1 LPILSDLE
9 PTLAELE
16 SIFQNDLLAF
26 TERVFG
32 ELFPQTQFHLSPHLG
47 VMAAK
52 LSATLLGHGPK
63 RLIINLPPRSLKSI
77 MVSVAS
83 VAWLLGHEPH
93 KQVICASYGQD
104 LADKHARDTRT
115 IMASSFY
122 QHLFPWTRLSQQKQS
137 VNDFMT
143 TREGFRMATSVGG
156 VLTGR
161 GADIIIIDDPL
172 KPEEALSDTRR
183 AAVNDWYD
191 NTLLSRLN
199 SKEQGIIILVM
210 QRLHQDDLVGHILD
224 RGEDWETLVF
234 PAIAE
239 EDERYEYQSCLG
251 PEVFERNSGE
261 VLDSARESLDTL
273 LAMRRTIG
281 EYNFASQYQ
290 QNPTPFGGAMIR
302 REWLQYY
309 DPEGPLPDFTMI
321 LQSWDTANKSGELN
335 DYSVCTTWGYLY
347 KRYYLLDVVRQ
358 RLNYPQL
365 KRKVI
370 AQIEKH
376 DPRIVLIED
385 KASGTQLIQDL
396 RSEGRLCVKP
406 YPPPP
411 GTDKVMRVHAQTVK
425 FEEGKVFLPSSA
437 PWLSEYIRELTAF
450 PGTKFDDQVDSTVQ
464 ALDHLGQIRLRIYD
478 VL

>member
-1 LPILSDLE
+1 
-9 PTLAELE
+9 
-16 SIFQNDLLAF
+16 
-26 TERVFG
+26 
-32 ELFPQTQFHLSPHLG
+32 
-47 VMAAK
+47 
-52 LSATLLGHGPK
+52 
-63 RLIINLPPRSLKSI
+63 
-77 MVSVAS
+77 
-83 VAWLLGHEPH
+83 
-93 KQVICASYGQD
+93 
-104 LADKHARDTRT
+104 
-115 IMASSFY
+115 
-122 QHLFPWTRLSQQKQS
+122 
-137 VNDFMT
+137 
-143 TREGFRMATSVGG
+143 
-156 VLTGR
+156 
-161 GADIIIIDDPL
+161 
-172 KPEEALSDTRR
+172 
-183 AAVNDWYD
+183 
-191 NTLLSRLN
+191 
-199 SKEQGIIILVM
+199 
-210 QRLHQDDLVGHILD
+210 
-224 RGEDWETLVF
+224 
-234 PAIAE
+234 
-239 EDERYEYQSCLG
+239 
-251 PEVFERNSGE
+251 
-261 VLDSARESLDTL
+261 
-273 LAMRRTIG
+273 MRRTIG

-321 LQSWDTANKSGELN
+321 LQSWDTANKSGQLN

-464 ALDHLGQIRLRIYD
+464 ALDHLGQKRLSIYD